1 MTRVRVQTFEETG
14 TTGQVFIRDTASP
27 TGGAW
32 GASGGGGG
40 GVTITATTIDVPFG
54 RHEQT
59 VTVIDAACTG
69 ASKVVVNWGATLV
82 TDENQ
87 PSMGNVTFSAVP
99 TAGSF
104 DVTVSSDEP
113 VGGAYKILY
122 TLG

>member
-40 GVTITATTIDVPFG
+40 GATITAATIDVPFG
-54 RHEQT
+54 RHERT
-59 VTVIDAACTG
+59 VTIVDVSCT
-69 ASKVVVNWGATLV
+69 ATSKVLVGWGATLP

-87 PSMGNVTFSAVP
+87 PSMGRVDFSAVP
-99 TAGSF
+99 AAGSL
-104 DVTVSSDEP
+104 DVTVSSDEA